1 MPPPGSGG
9 FSYGNG
15 CGGNR
20 FNPRNAK
27 DFFGEF
33 FGSSPSGFSS
43 SGLGRSMRF

>member
-20 FNPRNAK
+20 FNPRNVEDIFA
-27 DFFGEF
+27 EF
-33 FGSSPSGFSS
+33 WK
-43 SGLGRSMRF
+43 